1 MRIRTLIC
9 GAAAAALLAGSALA
23 AEFPD
28 TEGHWAGASI
38 DRWSAAGVIDGYADG
53 RFGPDDPITRG
64 QMAAILDRL
73 LGWTE
78 QAENGFQD
86 MTGGEW
92 YAGAVLRANAAGVLS
107 GSAGFA
113 RPEDPITRQEAVV
126 MLERALALE
135 YDGEGRTFGDEA
147 QIGGWAREAVNTL
160 SGLGLVTGADNG
172 NFEPLRSITRAETM
186 AVLDRAVGGYYDQAG
201 VYTQGSSGVAA
212 LVTAPGVTLQNLT
225 IEGDLLIAPGAE
237 GSETILR
244 DVTVTGTVRVLS
256 GREAQILILG
266 SSTLGALEV
275 AGTDS
280 RLRLERAV
288 DAFFCRMFWGVRPQ
302 YVKEL
307 NVDDV
312 FPVRDCFAVSAEAD
326 LNDVLDT
333 WQEIR
338 AAANLSPEIAWY
350 FRELD
355 YHGGAPTFLLDD
367 ASQLERSTGGK
378 SALIRRC
385 QEYGASF
392 MLNLGDGYYQ
402 SLPDGSFY
410 KLAVGE
416 TEPGSADDAATYGK
430 LDWMKIGPL
439 PAAPPMDQGSRGC
452 SI

>member
-1 MRIRTLIC
+1 MKWFWRKGEQKRQAPEKQEKMAEPQHKQETHSRDWQERMALWEQERLKREGWLKEHPAQEAQFSYLRDMLSLDVLSFYNPSNGRYGGMDEDKNKTGGVWMRTPPVYDLEQVTRLYQRLRDVGDDLGPEELRYAPDEVRRTVEKLGRHRRLYLRLC
-9 GAAAAALLAGSALA
+9 SERQLTALGDRKDAFLNQCRKEDIHLFLQRSRNVIQSLTDSMDY
-23 AEFPD
+23 EIHVEK
-28 TEGHWAGASI
+28 TE
-38 DRWSAAGVIDGYADG
+38 R
-53 RFGPDDPITRG
+53 DPLTG
-64 QMAAILDRL
+64 K
-73 LGWTE
+73 E
-78 QAENGFQD
+78 
-86 MTGGEW
+86 TGGEITLCP
-92 YAGAVLRANAAGVLS
+92 AKEPEEVKGARGDSEGREKHIDEEIRQMFRANEERL
-107 GSAGFA
+107 
-113 RPEDPITRQEAVV
+113 RQK
-126 MLERALALE
+126 LFALAQTLE
-135 YDGEGRTFGDEA
+135 
-147 QIGGWAREAVNTL
+147 
-160 SGLGLVTGADNG
+160 
-172 NFEPLRSITRAETM
+172 P
-186 AVLDRAVGGYYDQAG
+186 
-201 VYTQGSSGVAA
+201 
-212 LVTAPGVTLQNLT
+212 
-225 IEGDLLIAPGAE
+225 
-237 GSETILR
+237 
-244 DVTVTGTVRVLS
+244 
-256 GREAQILILG
+256 
-266 SSTLGALEV
+266 
-275 AGTDS
+275 DS

-439 PAAPPMDQGSRGC
+439 PAAPPIDQGSRGC

>member
-1 MRIRTLIC
+1 MKWFWRKGEQKRQAPEKQEKMAEPQHKQETHSRDWQERMALWEQERLKREGWLKEHPAQEAQFSYLRDMLSLDVLSFYNPCNGRYGVMDEDKNKTGGVWMRTPPVYDLEQVTRLYQRLRDLGDDLGPEELRYAPDEVRRTVEKLGRHRRLYLRLC
-9 GAAAAALLAGSALA
+9 SERQLTALGDRKDAFLNQCRKEDIHLFLQRSRNVIQSLTDSMDY
-23 AEFPD
+23 EIHVEK
-28 TEGHWAGASI
+28 TE
-38 DRWSAAGVIDGYADG
+38 R
-53 RFGPDDPITRG
+53 DPLTG
-64 QMAAILDRL
+64 K
-73 LGWTE
+73 E
-78 QAENGFQD
+78 
-86 MTGGEW
+86 TGGEITLCP
-92 YAGAVLRANAAGVLS
+92 AKEPEEVKGARGDSEGREKHIDEEIRQMFRANEERL
-107 GSAGFA
+107 
-113 RPEDPITRQEAVV
+113 RQK
-126 MLERALALE
+126 LFALAQTLE
-135 YDGEGRTFGDEA
+135 
-147 QIGGWAREAVNTL
+147 
-160 SGLGLVTGADNG
+160 
-172 NFEPLRSITRAETM
+172 P
-186 AVLDRAVGGYYDQAG
+186 
-201 VYTQGSSGVAA
+201 
-212 LVTAPGVTLQNLT
+212 
-225 IEGDLLIAPGAE
+225 
-237 GSETILR
+237 
-244 DVTVTGTVRVLS
+244 
-256 GREAQILILG
+256 
-266 SSTLGALEV
+266 
-275 AGTDS
+275 DS

-355 YHGGAPTFLLDD
+355 YHGGAPAFLLDD

>member
-1 MRIRTLIC
+1 MKWFWRKGEQKRQAPEKQEKMAEPQHKQETHSRDWQERMALWEQERLKREGWLKEHPAQEAQFFYLRDMLSLDVLSFYNPSNGRYGGMDEDKNKTGGVWMRTPPVYDLEQVTRLYQRLRDAGDDLGPEELRYAPDEVRRTVEKLGRHRRLYLRLC
-9 GAAAAALLAGSALA
+9 SERQLTALGDRKDAFLNQCRKEDIHLFLQRSRNVIQSLTDSMDY
-23 AEFPD
+23 EIHVEK
-28 TEGHWAGASI
+28 TE
-38 DRWSAAGVIDGYADG
+38 R
-53 RFGPDDPITRG
+53 DPLTG
-64 QMAAILDRL
+64 K
-73 LGWTE
+73 E
-78 QAENGFQD
+78 
-86 MTGGEW
+86 TGGEITLCP
-92 YAGAVLRANAAGVLS
+92 AKEPEEVKGARGDSEGREKHIDEEIRQMFRANEERL
-107 GSAGFA
+107 
-113 RPEDPITRQEAVV
+113 RQK
-126 MLERALALE
+126 LFALAQTLE
-135 YDGEGRTFGDEA
+135 
-147 QIGGWAREAVNTL
+147 
-160 SGLGLVTGADNG
+160 
-172 NFEPLRSITRAETM
+172 P
-186 AVLDRAVGGYYDQAG
+186 
-201 VYTQGSSGVAA
+201 
-212 LVTAPGVTLQNLT
+212 
-225 IEGDLLIAPGAE
+225 
-237 GSETILR
+237 
-244 DVTVTGTVRVLS
+244 
-256 GREAQILILG
+256 
-266 SSTLGALEV
+266 
-275 AGTDS
+275 DS

-355 YHGGAPTFLLDD
+355 YHGGAPAFLLDD

>member
-1 MRIRTLIC
+1 MKWFWRKGEQKRQ
-9 GAAAAALLAGSALA
+9 AP
-23 AEFPD
+23 EKQ
-28 TEGHWAGASI
+28 EK
-38 DRWSAAGVIDGYADG
+38 
-53 RFGPDDPITRG
+53 
-64 QMAAILDRL
+64 MAAPQHKQETHSRDWQERMALWEQERLKREGWLKEHPAQKAQFSYLRDMLSLDVLSFYNPSNGRYGGMDEDKNKTGGVWMRTPPVYDLEQVTRL
-73 LGWTE
+73 YQRLRDAGDDLGPEELRYAPDEVRRTVEKLGRHRRLYLRLCSERQLTALGVRKDAFLNRCRKEDIHLFLQRSRNVIQSLTDSMDYEIHVEKTE
-78 QAENGFQD
+78 RDPLTGKE
-86 MTGGEW
+86 TGGEITLCP
-92 YAGAVLRANAAGVLS
+92 AKEPEEVKGARGDSEGREKHIDEEIRQMFRTNEERLRQKL
-107 GSAGFA
+107 F
-113 RPEDPITRQEAVV
+113 
-126 MLERALALE
+126 ALAQTLE
-135 YDGEGRTFGDEA
+135 
-147 QIGGWAREAVNTL
+147 
-160 SGLGLVTGADNG
+160 
-172 NFEPLRSITRAETM
+172 P
-186 AVLDRAVGGYYDQAG
+186 
-201 VYTQGSSGVAA
+201 
-212 LVTAPGVTLQNLT
+212 
-225 IEGDLLIAPGAE
+225 
-237 GSETILR
+237 
-244 DVTVTGTVRVLS
+244 
-256 GREAQILILG
+256 
-266 SSTLGALEV
+266 
-275 AGTDS
+275 DS

-355 YHGGAPTFLLDD
+355 YHGGAPAFLLDD

>member
-1 MRIRTLIC
+1 MKWFWRKGEQKRQAPEKQEKMAEPQHKQETHSRDWQERMALWEQERLKREGWLKEHPAQEAQFSYLRDMLSLDVLSFYNPSNGRYGGMDEDKNKTGGVWMRTPPVYDLEQVTRLYQRLRDVGDDLGPEELRYAPDEVRRTVEKLGRHRRLYLRLC
-9 GAAAAALLAGSALA
+9 SERQLTALGDRKDAFLNQCRKEDIHLFLQRSRNVIQSLTDSMDY
-23 AEFPD
+23 EIHVEK
-28 TEGHWAGASI
+28 TE
-38 DRWSAAGVIDGYADG
+38 R
-53 RFGPDDPITRG
+53 DPLTG
-64 QMAAILDRL
+64 K
-73 LGWTE
+73 E
-78 QAENGFQD
+78 
-86 MTGGEW
+86 TGGEITLCP
-92 YAGAVLRANAAGVLS
+92 AKEPEEVKGARGDSEGREKHIDEEIRQMFRANEERL
-107 GSAGFA
+107 
-113 RPEDPITRQEAVV
+113 RQK
-126 MLERALALE
+126 LFALAQTLE
-135 YDGEGRTFGDEA
+135 
-147 QIGGWAREAVNTL
+147 
-160 SGLGLVTGADNG
+160 
-172 NFEPLRSITRAETM
+172 P
-186 AVLDRAVGGYYDQAG
+186 
-201 VYTQGSSGVAA
+201 
-212 LVTAPGVTLQNLT
+212 
-225 IEGDLLIAPGAE
+225 
-237 GSETILR
+237 
-244 DVTVTGTVRVLS
+244 
-256 GREAQILILG
+256 
-266 SSTLGALEV
+266 
-275 AGTDS
+275 DS

-355 YHGGAPTFLLDD
+355 YHGGAPAFLLDD

>member
-1 MRIRTLIC
+1 MKWFWRKGEQKRQAPEKQEKMAEPQHKQETHSRDWQERMALWEQERLKREGWLKEHPAQEAQFFYLRDMLSLDVLSFYNPSNGRYGGMDEDKNKTGGVWMRTPPVYDLEQVTRLYQRLRDAGDDLGPEELRYAPDEVRRTVEKLGRHRRLYLRLC
-9 GAAAAALLAGSALA
+9 SERQLTALGVRKDAFLNRCRKEDIHLFLQRSRNVIQSLTDSMDY
-23 AEFPD
+23 EIHVEK
-28 TEGHWAGASI
+28 TE
-38 DRWSAAGVIDGYADG
+38 R
-53 RFGPDDPITRG
+53 DPLTG
-64 QMAAILDRL
+64 K
-73 LGWTE
+73 E
-78 QAENGFQD
+78 
-86 MTGGEW
+86 TGGEITLCP
-92 YAGAVLRANAAGVLS
+92 AKEPEEVKGARGDSEGREKHIDEEIRQMFRANEERL
-107 GSAGFA
+107 
-113 RPEDPITRQEAVV
+113 RQK
-126 MLERALALE
+126 LLALAQTLE
-135 YDGEGRTFGDEA
+135 
-147 QIGGWAREAVNTL
+147 
-160 SGLGLVTGADNG
+160 
-172 NFEPLRSITRAETM
+172 P
-186 AVLDRAVGGYYDQAG
+186 
-201 VYTQGSSGVAA
+201 
-212 LVTAPGVTLQNLT
+212 
-225 IEGDLLIAPGAE
+225 
-237 GSETILR
+237 
-244 DVTVTGTVRVLS
+244 
-256 GREAQILILG
+256 
-266 SSTLGALEV
+266 
-275 AGTDS
+275 DS

>member
-1 MRIRTLIC
+1 MKWFWRKGEQKRQ
-9 GAAAAALLAGSALA
+9 AP
-23 AEFPD
+23 EKQ
-28 TEGHWAGASI
+28 EK
-38 DRWSAAGVIDGYADG
+38 
-53 RFGPDDPITRG
+53 
-64 QMAAILDRL
+64 MAAPQHKQETHSRDWQERMALWEQERLKREGWLKEHPAQEAQFFYLRDMLSLDVLSFYNPSNGRYGGMDEDKNKTGGVWMRTPPVYDLEQVTRL
-73 LGWTE
+73 YQRLRDAGDDLGPEELRYAPDEVRRTVEKLGRHRRLYLRLCSERQLTALGVRKDAFLNQCRKEDIHLFLQRSRNVIQSLTDSMDYEIHVEKTE
-78 QAENGFQD
+78 RDPLTGKE
-86 MTGGEW
+86 TGGEITLCP
-92 YAGAVLRANAAGVLS
+92 AKEPEEVKGARGDSEGREKHIDEEIRQMFRANEERL
-107 GSAGFA
+107 
-113 RPEDPITRQEAVV
+113 RQK
-126 MLERALALE
+126 LLALAQTLE
-135 YDGEGRTFGDEA
+135 
-147 QIGGWAREAVNTL
+147 
-160 SGLGLVTGADNG
+160 
-172 NFEPLRSITRAETM
+172 P
-186 AVLDRAVGGYYDQAG
+186 
-201 VYTQGSSGVAA
+201 
-212 LVTAPGVTLQNLT
+212 
-225 IEGDLLIAPGAE
+225 
-237 GSETILR
+237 
-244 DVTVTGTVRVLS
+244 
-256 GREAQILILG
+256 
-266 SSTLGALEV
+266 
-275 AGTDS
+275 DS

>member
-1 MRIRTLIC
+1 MKWFWRKGEQKRQAPEKQEKMAEPQHKQETHSRDWQERMALWEQERLKREGWLKEHPAQEAQFSYLRDMLSLDVLSFYNPSNGRYGGMDEDKNKTGGVWMRTPPVYDLEQVTRLYQRLRDAGDDLGPEELRYAPDEVRRTVEKLGRHRRLYLRLC
-9 GAAAAALLAGSALA
+9 SERQLTALGVRKDAFLNQCRKEDIHLFLQRSRNVIQSLTDSMDY
-23 AEFPD
+23 EIHVEK
-28 TEGHWAGASI
+28 TE
-38 DRWSAAGVIDGYADG
+38 R
-53 RFGPDDPITRG
+53 DPLTG
-64 QMAAILDRL
+64 K
-73 LGWTE
+73 E
-78 QAENGFQD
+78 
-86 MTGGEW
+86 TGGEITLCP
-92 YAGAVLRANAAGVLS
+92 AKEPEEVKGARGDSEGREKHIDEEIRQMFRANEERL
-107 GSAGFA
+107 
-113 RPEDPITRQEAVV
+113 RQK
-126 MLERALALE
+126 LFALAQTLE
-135 YDGEGRTFGDEA
+135 
-147 QIGGWAREAVNTL
+147 
-160 SGLGLVTGADNG
+160 
-172 NFEPLRSITRAETM
+172 P
-186 AVLDRAVGGYYDQAG
+186 
-201 VYTQGSSGVAA
+201 
-212 LVTAPGVTLQNLT
+212 
-225 IEGDLLIAPGAE
+225 
-237 GSETILR
+237 
-244 DVTVTGTVRVLS
+244 
-256 GREAQILILG
+256 
-266 SSTLGALEV
+266 
-275 AGTDS
+275 DS

>member
-1 MRIRTLIC
+1 MKWFWRKGEQKRQ
-9 GAAAAALLAGSALA
+9 AP
-23 AEFPD
+23 EKQ
-28 TEGHWAGASI
+28 EK
-38 DRWSAAGVIDGYADG
+38 
-53 RFGPDDPITRG
+53 
-64 QMAAILDRL
+64 MAAPQHKQETHSRDWQERMALWEQERLKREGWLKEHPAQEAQFFYLRDMLSLDVLSFYNPSNGRYGGMDEDKNKTGGVWMRTPPVYDLEQVTRL
-73 LGWTE
+73 YQRLRDVGDDLGPEELRYAPDEVRRTVEKLGRHRRLYLRLCSERQLTALGVRKDAFLNQCRKEDIHLFLQRSRNVIQSLTDSMDYEIHVEKTE
-78 QAENGFQD
+78 RDPLTGKE
-86 MTGGEW
+86 TGGEITLCP
-92 YAGAVLRANAAGVLS
+92 AKEPEEVKGARGDSEGREKHIDEEIRQMFRANEERL
-107 GSAGFA
+107 
-113 RPEDPITRQEAVV
+113 RQK
-126 MLERALALE
+126 LLALAQTLE
-135 YDGEGRTFGDEA
+135 
-147 QIGGWAREAVNTL
+147 
-160 SGLGLVTGADNG
+160 
-172 NFEPLRSITRAETM
+172 P
-186 AVLDRAVGGYYDQAG
+186 
-201 VYTQGSSGVAA
+201 
-212 LVTAPGVTLQNLT
+212 
-225 IEGDLLIAPGAE
+225 
-237 GSETILR
+237 
-244 DVTVTGTVRVLS
+244 
-256 GREAQILILG
+256 
-266 SSTLGALEV
+266 
-275 AGTDS
+275 DS

>member
-1 MRIRTLIC
+1 MRMKWFWRK
-9 GAAAAALLAGSALA
+9 GEQKRQAP
-23 AEFPD
+23 EKQ
-28 TEGHWAGASI
+28 EK
-38 DRWSAAGVIDGYADG
+38 
-53 RFGPDDPITRG
+53 
-64 QMAAILDRL
+64 MAAPQHKQETHSRDWQERMALWEQERLKREGWLKEHPAQEAQFSYLRDMLSLDVLSFYNPCNGRYGVMDEDKNKTGGVWMRTPPVYDLEQVTRL
-73 LGWTE
+73 YQRLRDAGDDLGPEELRYAPDEVRRTVEKLGRHRRLYLRLCSERQLTALGDRKDAFLNQCRKEDIHLFLQRSRNVIQSLTDSMDYEIHVEKTE
-78 QAENGFQD
+78 RDPLTGKE
-86 MTGGEW
+86 TGGEITLCP
-92 YAGAVLRANAAGVLS
+92 AKEPEEVKGARGDSEGREKHIDEEIRQMFRANEERL
-107 GSAGFA
+107 
-113 RPEDPITRQEAVV
+113 RQK
-126 MLERALALE
+126 LFALAQTLE
-135 YDGEGRTFGDEA
+135 
-147 QIGGWAREAVNTL
+147 
-160 SGLGLVTGADNG
+160 
-172 NFEPLRSITRAETM
+172 P
-186 AVLDRAVGGYYDQAG
+186 
-201 VYTQGSSGVAA
+201 
-212 LVTAPGVTLQNLT
+212 
-225 IEGDLLIAPGAE
+225 
-237 GSETILR
+237 
-244 DVTVTGTVRVLS
+244 
-256 GREAQILILG
+256 
-266 SSTLGALEV
+266 
-275 AGTDS
+275 DS

>member
-1 MRIRTLIC
+1 MKWFWRKGEQKRQAPEKQEKMAEPQHKQETHSRDWQERMALWEQERLKREGWLKEHPAQEAQFSYLRDMLSLDVLSFYNPCNGRYDGMDEDKNKTGGVWMRTPPVYDLEQVTRLYQRLRDVGDDLGPEELRYAPDEVRRTVEKLGRHRRLYLRLC
-9 GAAAAALLAGSALA
+9 SERQLTALGDRKDAFLNQCRKEDIHLFLQRSRNVIQSLTDSMDY
-23 AEFPD
+23 EIHVEK
-28 TEGHWAGASI
+28 TE
-38 DRWSAAGVIDGYADG
+38 R
-53 RFGPDDPITRG
+53 DPLTG
-64 QMAAILDRL
+64 K
-73 LGWTE
+73 E
-78 QAENGFQD
+78 
-86 MTGGEW
+86 TGGEITLCP
-92 YAGAVLRANAAGVLS
+92 AKEPEEVKGARGDSEGREKHIDEEIRQMFRANEERL
-107 GSAGFA
+107 
-113 RPEDPITRQEAVV
+113 RQK
-126 MLERALALE
+126 LFALAQTLE
-135 YDGEGRTFGDEA
+135 
-147 QIGGWAREAVNTL
+147 
-160 SGLGLVTGADNG
+160 
-172 NFEPLRSITRAETM
+172 P
-186 AVLDRAVGGYYDQAG
+186 
-201 VYTQGSSGVAA
+201 
-212 LVTAPGVTLQNLT
+212 
-225 IEGDLLIAPGAE
+225 
-237 GSETILR
+237 
-244 DVTVTGTVRVLS
+244 
-256 GREAQILILG
+256 
-266 SSTLGALEV
+266 
-275 AGTDS
+275 DS

-439 PAAPPMDQGSRGC
+439 PAAPPMDLGSCGG

>member
-1 MRIRTLIC
+1 MKWFWRKGEQKRQAPEKQEKMAEPQHKQETHSRDWQERMALWEQERLKREGWLKEHPAQEAQFSYLRDMLSLDVLSFYNPSNGRYGGMDEDKNKTGGVWMRTPPVYDLEQVTRLYQRLRDAGDDLGPEELRYAPDEVRRTVEKLGRHRRLYLRLC
-9 GAAAAALLAGSALA
+9 SERQLTALGDRKDAFLNQCRKEDIHLFLQRSRNVIQSLTDSMDY
-23 AEFPD
+23 EIHVEK
-28 TEGHWAGASI
+28 TE
-38 DRWSAAGVIDGYADG
+38 R
-53 RFGPDDPITRG
+53 DPLTG
-64 QMAAILDRL
+64 K
-73 LGWTE
+73 E
-78 QAENGFQD
+78 
-86 MTGGEW
+86 TGGEITLCP
-92 YAGAVLRANAAGVLS
+92 AKEPEEVKGARGDSEGREKHIDEEIRQMFRANEERL
-107 GSAGFA
+107 
-113 RPEDPITRQEAVV
+113 RQK
-126 MLERALALE
+126 LFALAQTLE
-135 YDGEGRTFGDEA
+135 
-147 QIGGWAREAVNTL
+147 
-160 SGLGLVTGADNG
+160 
-172 NFEPLRSITRAETM
+172 P
-186 AVLDRAVGGYYDQAG
+186 
-201 VYTQGSSGVAA
+201 
-212 LVTAPGVTLQNLT
+212 
-225 IEGDLLIAPGAE
+225 
-237 GSETILR
+237 
-244 DVTVTGTVRVLS
+244 
-256 GREAQILILG
+256 
-266 SSTLGALEV
+266 
-275 AGTDS
+275 DS

-355 YHGGAPTFLLDD
+355 YHGGAPAFLLDD

>member
-1 MRIRTLIC
+1 MKWFWRKGEQKRQ
-9 GAAAAALLAGSALA
+9 AP
-23 AEFPD
+23 EKQ
-28 TEGHWAGASI
+28 EK
-38 DRWSAAGVIDGYADG
+38 
-53 RFGPDDPITRG
+53 
-64 QMAAILDRL
+64 MAAPQHKQETHSRDWQERMALWEQERLKREGWLKEHPAQEAQFSYLRDMLSLDVLSFYNPSNGRYGGMDEDKNKTGGVWMRTPPVYDLEQVTRL
-73 LGWTE
+73 YQRLRDAGDDLGPEELRYAPDEVRRTVEKLGRHRRLYLRLCSERQLTALGVRKDAFLNQCRKEDIHLFLQRSRNVIQSLTDSMDYEIHVEKTE
-78 QAENGFQD
+78 RDPLTGKE
-86 MTGGEW
+86 TGGEITLCP
-92 YAGAVLRANAAGVLS
+92 AKEPEEVKGARGDSEGREKHIDEEIRQMFRANEERL
-107 GSAGFA
+107 
-113 RPEDPITRQEAVV
+113 RQK
-126 MLERALALE
+126 LFALAQTLE
-135 YDGEGRTFGDEA
+135 
-147 QIGGWAREAVNTL
+147 
-160 SGLGLVTGADNG
+160 
-172 NFEPLRSITRAETM
+172 P
-186 AVLDRAVGGYYDQAG
+186 
-201 VYTQGSSGVAA
+201 
-212 LVTAPGVTLQNLT
+212 
-225 IEGDLLIAPGAE
+225 
-237 GSETILR
+237 
-244 DVTVTGTVRVLS
+244 
-256 GREAQILILG
+256 
-266 SSTLGALEV
+266 
-275 AGTDS
+275 DS

-355 YHGGAPTFLLDD
+355 YHGGAPAFLLDD

>member
-1 MRIRTLIC
+1 MALWEQERLKREGWLKEHPAQKAQFSYLRDMLSLDVLSFYNPSNGRYGGMDEDKNKTGGVWMRTPPVYDLEQVIRLYQRLRDA
-9 GAAAAALLAGSALA
+9 GDALGPEELHYAPDEVRRTVEKLGRHRRLYLRLCSERQLTALGDRKDA
-23 AEFPD
+23 FLNRCRKEDIHLFLQRSRNVIRSLTD
-28 TEGHWAGASI
+28 SMDYEIHVEKTE
-38 DRWSAAGVIDGYADG
+38 R
-53 RFGPDDPITRG
+53 DPLTG
-64 QMAAILDRL
+64 K
-73 LGWTE
+73 E
-78 QAENGFQD
+78 
-86 MTGGEW
+86 TGGEITLCP
-92 YAGAVLRANAAGVLS
+92 AKEPEEVKGAQGDSEGREKHIDEEIRQMFRTNEERLRQKL
-107 GSAGFA
+107 F
-113 RPEDPITRQEAVV
+113 
-126 MLERALALE
+126 ALAQTLE
-135 YDGEGRTFGDEA
+135 
-147 QIGGWAREAVNTL
+147 
-160 SGLGLVTGADNG
+160 
-172 NFEPLRSITRAETM
+172 P
-186 AVLDRAVGGYYDQAG
+186 
-201 VYTQGSSGVAA
+201 
-212 LVTAPGVTLQNLT
+212 
-225 IEGDLLIAPGAE
+225 
-237 GSETILR
+237 
-244 DVTVTGTVRVLS
+244 
-256 GREAQILILG
+256 
-266 SSTLGALEV
+266 
-275 AGTDS
+275 DS

-288 DAFFCRMFWGVRPQ
+288 DALFCRMFWGVRPQ

-355 YHGGAPTFLLDD
+355 YHGGDPTFLLDD

-410 KLAVGE
+410 KLAVGA
-416 TEPGSADDAATYGK
+416 TEAGSADDAATYGK

-439 PAAPPMDQGSRGC
+439 PAAPLIDQGSRGC

>member
-1 MRIRTLIC
+1 MKWFWRKGEQKRQAPEKQEKMAEPQHKQETHSRDWQERMALWEQERLKREGWLKEHPAQEAQFSYLRDMLSLDVLSFYNPSNGRYGGMDEDKNKTGGVWMRTPPVYDLEQVTRLYQRLRDAGDDLGPEELRYAPDEVRRTVEKLGRHRRLYLRLC
-9 GAAAAALLAGSALA
+9 SERQLTALGDRKDAFLNRCRKEDIHLFLQRSRNVIQSLTDSMDY
-23 AEFPD
+23 EIHVEK
-28 TEGHWAGASI
+28 TE
-38 DRWSAAGVIDGYADG
+38 R
-53 RFGPDDPITRG
+53 DPLTG
-64 QMAAILDRL
+64 K
-73 LGWTE
+73 E
-78 QAENGFQD
+78 
-86 MTGGEW
+86 TGGEITLCP
-92 YAGAVLRANAAGVLS
+92 AKEPEEVKGARGDSEGREKHIDEEIRQMFRANEERL
-107 GSAGFA
+107 
-113 RPEDPITRQEAVV
+113 RQK
-126 MLERALALE
+126 LFALAQTLE
-135 YDGEGRTFGDEA
+135 
-147 QIGGWAREAVNTL
+147 
-160 SGLGLVTGADNG
+160 
-172 NFEPLRSITRAETM
+172 P
-186 AVLDRAVGGYYDQAG
+186 
-201 VYTQGSSGVAA
+201 
-212 LVTAPGVTLQNLT
+212 
-225 IEGDLLIAPGAE
+225 
-237 GSETILR
+237 
-244 DVTVTGTVRVLS
+244 
-256 GREAQILILG
+256 
-266 SSTLGALEV
+266 
-275 AGTDS
+275 DS

>member
-1 MRIRTLIC
+1 MKWFWRKGEQKRQ
-9 GAAAAALLAGSALA
+9 AP
-23 AEFPD
+23 EKR
-28 TEGHWAGASI
+28 EK
-38 DRWSAAGVIDGYADG
+38 
-53 RFGPDDPITRG
+53 
-64 QMAAILDRL
+64 MAAPQHKQETHSRDWQERMALWEQERLKREGWLKEHPAQEAQFFYLRDMLSLDVLSFYNPSNGRYGGMDEDKNKTGGVWMRTPPVYDLEQVTRL
-73 LGWTE
+73 YQRLRDAGDDLGPEELRYAPDEVRRTVEKLGRHRRLYLRLCSERQLTALGVRKDAFLNQCRKEDIHLFLQRSRNVIQSLTDSMDYEIHVEKTE
-78 QAENGFQD
+78 RDPLTGKE
-86 MTGGEW
+86 TGGEITLCP
-92 YAGAVLRANAAGVLS
+92 AKEPEEVKGARGDSEGREKHIDEEIRQMFRANEERL
-107 GSAGFA
+107 
-113 RPEDPITRQEAVV
+113 RQK
-126 MLERALALE
+126 LLALAQTLE
-135 YDGEGRTFGDEA
+135 
-147 QIGGWAREAVNTL
+147 
-160 SGLGLVTGADNG
+160 
-172 NFEPLRSITRAETM
+172 P
-186 AVLDRAVGGYYDQAG
+186 
-201 VYTQGSSGVAA
+201 
-212 LVTAPGVTLQNLT
+212 
-225 IEGDLLIAPGAE
+225 
-237 GSETILR
+237 
-244 DVTVTGTVRVLS
+244 
-256 GREAQILILG
+256 
-266 SSTLGALEV
+266 
-275 AGTDS
+275 DS

>member
-1 MRIRTLIC
+1 MKWFWRKGEQKRQ
-9 GAAAAALLAGSALA
+9 AP
-23 AEFPD
+23 EKQ
-28 TEGHWAGASI
+28 EK
-38 DRWSAAGVIDGYADG
+38 
-53 RFGPDDPITRG
+53 
-64 QMAAILDRL
+64 MAAPQHKQETHSRDWQERMALWEQERLKREGWLKEHPAQEAQFSYLRDMLSLDVLSFYNPSNGRYGGMDEDKNKTGGVWMRTPPVYDLEQVTRL
-73 LGWTE
+73 YQRLRDVGDDLGPEELRYAPDEVRRTVEKLGRHRRLYLRLCSERQLTALGDRKDAFLNQCRKEDIHLFLQRSRNVIQSLTDSMDYEIHVEKTE
-78 QAENGFQD
+78 RDPLTGKE
-86 MTGGEW
+86 TGGEITLCP
-92 YAGAVLRANAAGVLS
+92 AKEPEEVKGARGDSEGREKHIDEEIRQMFRANEERL
-107 GSAGFA
+107 
-113 RPEDPITRQEAVV
+113 RQK
-126 MLERALALE
+126 LFALAQTLE
-135 YDGEGRTFGDEA
+135 
-147 QIGGWAREAVNTL
+147 
-160 SGLGLVTGADNG
+160 
-172 NFEPLRSITRAETM
+172 P
-186 AVLDRAVGGYYDQAG
+186 
-201 VYTQGSSGVAA
+201 
-212 LVTAPGVTLQNLT
+212 
-225 IEGDLLIAPGAE
+225 
-237 GSETILR
+237 
-244 DVTVTGTVRVLS
+244 
-256 GREAQILILG
+256 
-266 SSTLGALEV
+266 
-275 AGTDS
+275 DS

>member
-1 MRIRTLIC
+1 MKWFWRKGEQKRQ
-9 GAAAAALLAGSALA
+9 AP
-23 AEFPD
+23 EKQ
-28 TEGHWAGASI
+28 EK
-38 DRWSAAGVIDGYADG
+38 
-53 RFGPDDPITRG
+53 
-64 QMAAILDRL
+64 MAAPQHKQETHSRDWQERMALWEQERLKREGWLKEHPAQEAQFFYLRDMLSLDVLSFYNPSNGRYGGMDEDKNKTGGVWMRTPPVYDLEQMTRL
-73 LGWTE
+73 YQRLRDVGDALGPEELRYAPDEVRRTVEKLGRHRRLYLRLCSERQLTALGDRKDAFLNQCRKEDIHLFLQRSRNVIQSLTDSMDYEIHVEKTE
-78 QAENGFQD
+78 RDPLTGKE
-86 MTGGEW
+86 TGGEITLCP
-92 YAGAVLRANAAGVLS
+92 AKEPEEVKGARGDSEGREKHIDEEIRQMFRANEERL
-107 GSAGFA
+107 
-113 RPEDPITRQEAVV
+113 RQK
-126 MLERALALE
+126 LFALAQTLE
-135 YDGEGRTFGDEA
+135 
-147 QIGGWAREAVNTL
+147 
-160 SGLGLVTGADNG
+160 
-172 NFEPLRSITRAETM
+172 P
-186 AVLDRAVGGYYDQAG
+186 
-201 VYTQGSSGVAA
+201 
-212 LVTAPGVTLQNLT
+212 
-225 IEGDLLIAPGAE
+225 
-237 GSETILR
+237 
-244 DVTVTGTVRVLS
+244 
-256 GREAQILILG
+256 
-266 SSTLGALEV
+266 
-275 AGTDS
+275 DS

-439 PAAPPMDQGSRGC
+439 PAAPPMDLGSCGG

>member
-1 MRIRTLIC
+1 MRMKWFWRK
-9 GAAAAALLAGSALA
+9 GEQKRQAP
-23 AEFPD
+23 EKQ
-28 TEGHWAGASI
+28 EK
-38 DRWSAAGVIDGYADG
+38 
-53 RFGPDDPITRG
+53 
-64 QMAAILDRL
+64 MAAPQHKQETHSRDWQERMALWEQERLKREGWLKEHPAQEAQFFYLRDMLSLDVLSFYNPSNGRYGGMDEDKNKTGGVWMRTPPVYDLEQVTRL
-73 LGWTE
+73 YQRLRDAGDDLGPEELRYAPDEVRRTVEKLGRHRRLYLRLCSERQLTALGVRKDAFLNQCRKEDIHLFLQRSRNVIQSLTDSMDYEIYVEKTE
-78 QAENGFQD
+78 RDPLTGKE
-86 MTGGEW
+86 TGGEITLCP
-92 YAGAVLRANAAGVLS
+92 AKEPEEVKGARGDSEGREKHIDEEIRQMFRANEERL
-107 GSAGFA
+107 
-113 RPEDPITRQEAVV
+113 RQK
-126 MLERALALE
+126 LFALAQTLE
-135 YDGEGRTFGDEA
+135 
-147 QIGGWAREAVNTL
+147 
-160 SGLGLVTGADNG
+160 
-172 NFEPLRSITRAETM
+172 P
-186 AVLDRAVGGYYDQAG
+186 
-201 VYTQGSSGVAA
+201 
-212 LVTAPGVTLQNLT
+212 
-225 IEGDLLIAPGAE
+225 
-237 GSETILR
+237 
-244 DVTVTGTVRVLS
+244 
-256 GREAQILILG
+256 
-266 SSTLGALEV
+266 
-275 AGTDS
+275 DS

-385 QEYGASF
+385 REYGASF

-439 PAAPPMDQGSRGC
+439 PAAPPIDQGSRGC

>member
-1 MRIRTLIC
+1 MRMKWFWRK
-9 GAAAAALLAGSALA
+9 GEQKRQAP
-23 AEFPD
+23 EKQ
-28 TEGHWAGASI
+28 EK
-38 DRWSAAGVIDGYADG
+38 
-53 RFGPDDPITRG
+53 
-64 QMAAILDRL
+64 MAAPQHKQETHSRDWQERMALWEQERLKREGWLKEHPAQEAQFFYLRDMLSLDVLSFYNPSNGRYGGMDEDKNKTGGVWMRTPPVYDLEQVTRL
-73 LGWTE
+73 YQRLRDAGDDLGPEELRYAPDEVRRTVEKLGRHRRLYLRLCSERQLTALGVRKDAFLNQCRKEDIHLFLQRSRNVIQSLTDSMDYEIHVEKTE
-78 QAENGFQD
+78 RDPLTGKE
-86 MTGGEW
+86 TGGEITLCP
-92 YAGAVLRANAAGVLS
+92 AKEPEEVKGARGDSEGREKHIDEEIRQMFRANEERL
-107 GSAGFA
+107 
-113 RPEDPITRQEAVV
+113 RQK
-126 MLERALALE
+126 LFALAQTLE
-135 YDGEGRTFGDEA
+135 
-147 QIGGWAREAVNTL
+147 
-160 SGLGLVTGADNG
+160 
-172 NFEPLRSITRAETM
+172 P
-186 AVLDRAVGGYYDQAG
+186 
-201 VYTQGSSGVAA
+201 
-212 LVTAPGVTLQNLT
+212 
-225 IEGDLLIAPGAE
+225 
-237 GSETILR
+237 
-244 DVTVTGTVRVLS
+244 
-256 GREAQILILG
+256 
-266 SSTLGALEV
+266 
-275 AGTDS
+275 DS

-439 PAAPPMDQGSRGC
+439 PAAPPIDQGSRGC

>member
-1 MRIRTLIC
+1 MKWFWRKGEQKRQ
-9 GAAAAALLAGSALA
+9 AP
-23 AEFPD
+23 EKQ
-28 TEGHWAGASI
+28 EK
-38 DRWSAAGVIDGYADG
+38 
-53 RFGPDDPITRG
+53 
-64 QMAAILDRL
+64 MAAPQHKQETHSRDWQERMALWEQERLKREGWLKEHPAQEAQFFYLRDMLSLDVLSFYNPSNGRYGGMDEDKNKTGGVWMRTPPVYDLEQVTRL
-73 LGWTE
+73 YQRLRDVGDDLGPEELRYAPDEVRRTVEKLGRHRRLYLRLCSERQLTALGDRKDAFLNQCRKEDIHLFMQRSRNVIQSLTDSMDYEIHVEKTE
-78 QAENGFQD
+78 RDPLTGKE
-86 MTGGEW
+86 TGGEITLCP
-92 YAGAVLRANAAGVLS
+92 AKEPEEVKGARGDSEGREKHIDEEIRQMFCANEERLRQKL
-107 GSAGFA
+107 F
-113 RPEDPITRQEAVV
+113 
-126 MLERALALE
+126 ALAQTLE
-135 YDGEGRTFGDEA
+135 
-147 QIGGWAREAVNTL
+147 
-160 SGLGLVTGADNG
+160 
-172 NFEPLRSITRAETM
+172 P
-186 AVLDRAVGGYYDQAG
+186 
-201 VYTQGSSGVAA
+201 
-212 LVTAPGVTLQNLT
+212 
-225 IEGDLLIAPGAE
+225 
-237 GSETILR
+237 
-244 DVTVTGTVRVLS
+244 
-256 GREAQILILG
+256 
-266 SSTLGALEV
+266 
-275 AGTDS
+275 DS

-355 YHGGAPTFLLDD
+355 YHGGAPAFLLDD

>member
-1 MRIRTLIC
+1 MRMKWFWRKGEQKRQAPEKQEKMAEPQHKQETHSRDWQERMALWEQERLKREGWLKEHPAQEAQFSYLRDMLSLDVLSFYNPSNGRYGGMDEDKNKTGGVWMRTPPVYDLEQVTRLYQRLRDAGDDLGPEELRYAPDEVRRTVEKLGRHRRLYLRLC
-9 GAAAAALLAGSALA
+9 SERQLTALGDRKDAFLNQCRKEDIHLFLQRSRNVIQSLTDSMDY
-23 AEFPD
+23 EIHVEK
-28 TEGHWAGASI
+28 TE
-38 DRWSAAGVIDGYADG
+38 R
-53 RFGPDDPITRG
+53 DPLTG
-64 QMAAILDRL
+64 K
-73 LGWTE
+73 E
-78 QAENGFQD
+78 
-86 MTGGEW
+86 TGGEITLCP
-92 YAGAVLRANAAGVLS
+92 AKEPEEVKGARGDSEGREKHIDEEIRQMFRANEERL
-107 GSAGFA
+107 
-113 RPEDPITRQEAVV
+113 RQK
-126 MLERALALE
+126 LFALAQTLE
-135 YDGEGRTFGDEA
+135 
-147 QIGGWAREAVNTL
+147 
-160 SGLGLVTGADNG
+160 
-172 NFEPLRSITRAETM
+172 P
-186 AVLDRAVGGYYDQAG
+186 
-201 VYTQGSSGVAA
+201 
-212 LVTAPGVTLQNLT
+212 
-225 IEGDLLIAPGAE
+225 
-237 GSETILR
+237 
-244 DVTVTGTVRVLS
+244 
-256 GREAQILILG
+256 
-266 SSTLGALEV
+266 
-275 AGTDS
+275 DS

>member
-1 MRIRTLIC
+1 MKWFWRKGEQKRQ
-9 GAAAAALLAGSALA
+9 AP
-23 AEFPD
+23 EKQ
-28 TEGHWAGASI
+28 EK
-38 DRWSAAGVIDGYADG
+38 
-53 RFGPDDPITRG
+53 
-64 QMAAILDRL
+64 MAAPQHKQETHSRDWQERMALWEQERLKREGWLKEHPAQEAQFSYLRDMLSLDVLSFYNPCNGRYGVMDEDKNKTGGVWMRTPPVYDLEQVTRL
-73 LGWTE
+73 YQRLRDAGDDLGPEELRYAPDEVRRTVEKLGRHRRLYLRLCSERQLTALGDRKDAFLNQCRKEDIHLFLQRSRNVIQSLTDSMDYEIHVEKTE
-78 QAENGFQD
+78 RDPLTGKE
-86 MTGGEW
+86 TGGEITLCP
-92 YAGAVLRANAAGVLS
+92 AKEPEEVKGARGDSEGREKHIDEEIRQMFRANEERL
-107 GSAGFA
+107 
-113 RPEDPITRQEAVV
+113 RQK
-126 MLERALALE
+126 LFALAQTLE
-135 YDGEGRTFGDEA
+135 
-147 QIGGWAREAVNTL
+147 
-160 SGLGLVTGADNG
+160 
-172 NFEPLRSITRAETM
+172 P
-186 AVLDRAVGGYYDQAG
+186 
-201 VYTQGSSGVAA
+201 
-212 LVTAPGVTLQNLT
+212 
-225 IEGDLLIAPGAE
+225 
-237 GSETILR
+237 
-244 DVTVTGTVRVLS
+244 
-256 GREAQILILG
+256 
-266 SSTLGALEV
+266 
-275 AGTDS
+275 DS

-385 QEYGASF
+385 REYGASF

-439 PAAPPMDQGSRGC
+439 PAAPPIDQGSRGC

>member
-1 MRIRTLIC
+1 MKWFWRKGEQKRQ
-9 GAAAAALLAGSALA
+9 AP
-23 AEFPD
+23 EKQ
-28 TEGHWAGASI
+28 EK
-38 DRWSAAGVIDGYADG
+38 
-53 RFGPDDPITRG
+53 
-64 QMAAILDRL
+64 MAAPQHKQETHSRDWQERMALWEQERLKRESWLKEHPAQKAQFSYLRDMLSLDVLSFYNPSNGRYGGMDEDKNKTGGVWMRTPPVYDLEQMTRL
-73 LGWTE
+73 YQRLRDVGDALGPEELRYAPDEVRRTVEKLGRHRRLYLRLCSERQLTALGDRKDAFLNRCRKEDIHLFLQRSRNVIRSLTDSMDYEIHVEKTE
-78 QAENGFQD
+78 RDPLTGKE
-86 MTGGEW
+86 TGGEITLCP
-92 YAGAVLRANAAGVLS
+92 AKEPEEVKGARGDSEGREKHIDEEIRQMFRTNEERLRQKL
-107 GSAGFA
+107 F
-113 RPEDPITRQEAVV
+113 
-126 MLERALALE
+126 ALAQTLE
-135 YDGEGRTFGDEA
+135 
-147 QIGGWAREAVNTL
+147 
-160 SGLGLVTGADNG
+160 
-172 NFEPLRSITRAETM
+172 P
-186 AVLDRAVGGYYDQAG
+186 
-201 VYTQGSSGVAA
+201 
-212 LVTAPGVTLQNLT
+212 
-225 IEGDLLIAPGAE
+225 
-237 GSETILR
+237 
-244 DVTVTGTVRVLS
+244 
-256 GREAQILILG
+256 
-266 SSTLGALEV
+266 
-275 AGTDS
+275 DS

-326 LNDVLDT
+326 INDVLDT

-378 SALIRRC
+378 SALIWRC

>member
-1 MRIRTLIC
+1 MKWFWRKGEQKRQAPEKQEKMAEPQHKQETHSRDWQERMALWEQERLKREGWLKEHPAQEAQFFYLRDMLSLDVLSFYNPSNGRYGGMDEDKNKTGGVWMRTPPVYDLEQVTRLYQRLRDVGDDLGPEELRYAPDEVRRTVEKLGRHRRLYLRLC
-9 GAAAAALLAGSALA
+9 SERQLTALGVRKDAFLNQCRKEDIHLFLQRSRNVIQSLTDSMDY
-23 AEFPD
+23 EIHVEK
-28 TEGHWAGASI
+28 TE
-38 DRWSAAGVIDGYADG
+38 R
-53 RFGPDDPITRG
+53 DPLTG
-64 QMAAILDRL
+64 K
-73 LGWTE
+73 E
-78 QAENGFQD
+78 
-86 MTGGEW
+86 TGGEITLCP
-92 YAGAVLRANAAGVLS
+92 AKEPEEVKGARGDSEGREKHIDEEIRQMFRANEERL
-107 GSAGFA
+107 
-113 RPEDPITRQEAVV
+113 RQK
-126 MLERALALE
+126 LFALAQTLE
-135 YDGEGRTFGDEA
+135 
-147 QIGGWAREAVNTL
+147 
-160 SGLGLVTGADNG
+160 
-172 NFEPLRSITRAETM
+172 P
-186 AVLDRAVGGYYDQAG
+186 
-201 VYTQGSSGVAA
+201 
-212 LVTAPGVTLQNLT
+212 
-225 IEGDLLIAPGAE
+225 
-237 GSETILR
+237 
-244 DVTVTGTVRVLS
+244 
-256 GREAQILILG
+256 
-266 SSTLGALEV
+266 
-275 AGTDS
+275 DS

-355 YHGGAPTFLLDD
+355 YHGGAPAFLLDD

-439 PAAPPMDQGSRGC
+439 PAAPPMDLGSCGG

>member
-1 MRIRTLIC
+1 MKCFWRKGEQERLKREEWLKEHP
-9 GAAAAALLAGSALA
+9 AQKAQFAYLRDMLS
-23 AEFPD
+23 
-28 TEGHWAGASI
+28 
-38 DRWSAAGVIDGYADG
+38 
-53 RFGPDDPITRG
+53 
-64 QMAAILDRL
+64 LDVL
-73 LGWTE
+73 SFYNPT
-78 QAENGFQD
+78 NGKYGGMD
-86 MTGGEW
+86 EDKNKTGGAW
-92 YAGAVLRANAAGVLS
+92 MRTPPVY
-107 GSAGFA
+107 
-113 RPEDPITRQEAVV
+113 D
-126 MLERALALE
+126 LE
-135 YDGEGRTFGDEA
+135 
-147 QIGGWAREAVNTL
+147 Q
-160 SGLGLVTGADNG
+160 VTG
-172 NFEPLRSITRAETM
+172 LYQR
-186 AVLDRAVGGYYDQAG
+186 
-201 VYTQGSSGVAA
+201 
-212 LVTAPGVTLQNLT
+212 
-225 IEGDLLIAPGAE
+225 
-237 GSETILR
+237 LR
-244 DVTVTGTVRVLS
+244 DVGDDLSPEELGYAPDEVRRTVEKLGRHRRLYLRLCSECQLTALGERKDAFLNRCRKEDIHLFLQRSRNVIQSLTDSMDYEIHVEKTERDLLTGKEDGGEIILCPAKEPEEVKKERGDS
-256 GREAQILILG
+256 EGREKHIDEEIRQMFCANEERVRQKLLALVQ
-266 SSTLGALEV
+266 TLEP
-275 AGTDS
+275 DS

-288 DAFFCRMFWGVRPQ
+288 DDLFCRMFWSVRPQ

-326 LNDVLDT
+326 LNDGLDT

-439 PAAPPMDQGSRGC
+439 PAAPSIDLGSRGC

>member
-1 MRIRTLIC
+1 MKWFWRKGEQKRQAPEKQEKMAEPQHKQKTHSRDWQERMALWEQERLKREGWLKEHPAQEAQFSYLRDMLSLDVLSFYNPCNGRYGVMDEDKNKTGGVWMRTPPVYDLEQVTRLYQRLRDVGDDLGPEELRYAPDEVRRTVEKLGRHRRLYLRLC
-9 GAAAAALLAGSALA
+9 SERQLTALGDRKDAFLNQCRKEDIHLFLQRSRNVIQSLTDSMDY
-23 AEFPD
+23 EIHVEK
-28 TEGHWAGASI
+28 TE
-38 DRWSAAGVIDGYADG
+38 R
-53 RFGPDDPITRG
+53 DPLTG
-64 QMAAILDRL
+64 K
-73 LGWTE
+73 E
-78 QAENGFQD
+78 
-86 MTGGEW
+86 TGGEITLCP
-92 YAGAVLRANAAGVLS
+92 AKEPEEVKGARGDSEGREKHIDEEIRQMFRANEERL
-107 GSAGFA
+107 
-113 RPEDPITRQEAVV
+113 RQK
-126 MLERALALE
+126 LFALAQTLE
-135 YDGEGRTFGDEA
+135 
-147 QIGGWAREAVNTL
+147 
-160 SGLGLVTGADNG
+160 
-172 NFEPLRSITRAETM
+172 P
-186 AVLDRAVGGYYDQAG
+186 
-201 VYTQGSSGVAA
+201 
-212 LVTAPGVTLQNLT
+212 
-225 IEGDLLIAPGAE
+225 
-237 GSETILR
+237 
-244 DVTVTGTVRVLS
+244 
-256 GREAQILILG
+256 
-266 SSTLGALEV
+266 
-275 AGTDS
+275 DS

-355 YHGGAPTFLLDD
+355 YHGGAPAFLLDD

>member
-1 MRIRTLIC
+1 MKWFWRKGEQKRQAPEKQEKMAEPQHKQETYGRAWQERMALWEQERLKREEWLKEHPAQKVQFAYLRDMLSLDVLSFYNPTNGKYGGMDEDKNKTGGVWMRTPPVYDLEQVTGLYQRLRDV
-9 GAAAAALLAGSALA
+9 GDDLGPEEL
-23 AEFPD
+23 
-28 TEGHWAGASI
+28 
-38 DRWSAAGVIDGYADG
+38 GYAPDEVRRTVEKLG
-53 RFGPDDPITRG
+53 RHRRLYLRLCSERQLTALGDRKDAFLNRCRKEDIHLFLRRSRNVIQSLTDSMDYEIHVEKTERDPLTG
-64 QMAAILDRL
+64 K
-73 LGWTE
+73 E
-78 QAENGFQD
+78 
-86 MTGGEW
+86 TGGEITLCP
-92 YAGAVLRANAAGVLS
+92 AKEPEEVKGARGDSEGREKHIDEEIRQMFRANEERL
-107 GSAGFA
+107 
-113 RPEDPITRQEAVV
+113 RQK
-126 MLERALALE
+126 LFALAQTLE
-135 YDGEGRTFGDEA
+135 
-147 QIGGWAREAVNTL
+147 
-160 SGLGLVTGADNG
+160 
-172 NFEPLRSITRAETM
+172 P
-186 AVLDRAVGGYYDQAG
+186 
-201 VYTQGSSGVAA
+201 
-212 LVTAPGVTLQNLT
+212 
-225 IEGDLLIAPGAE
+225 
-237 GSETILR
+237 
-244 DVTVTGTVRVLS
+244 
-256 GREAQILILG
+256 
-266 SSTLGALEV
+266 
-275 AGTDS
+275 DS

-439 PAAPPMDQGSRGC
+439 PAAPPMDLGSCGG

>member
-1 MRIRTLIC
+1 MKWFWRKGEQKRQ
-9 GAAAAALLAGSALA
+9 AP
-23 AEFPD
+23 EKQ
-28 TEGHWAGASI
+28 EK
-38 DRWSAAGVIDGYADG
+38 
-53 RFGPDDPITRG
+53 
-64 QMAAILDRL
+64 MAAPQHKQETHSRDWQERMALWEQERLKREGWLKEHPAQEAQFSYLRDMLSLDVLSFYNPSNGRYGGMDEDKNKTGGVWMRTPPVYDLEQVTRL
-73 LGWTE
+73 YQRLRDAGDDLGPEELRYAPDEVRRTVEKLGRHRRLYLRLCSERQLTALGVRKDAFLNQCRKEDIHLFLQRSRNVIQSLTDSMDYEIHVEKTE
-78 QAENGFQD
+78 RDPLTGKE
-86 MTGGEW
+86 TGGEITLCP
-92 YAGAVLRANAAGVLS
+92 AKEPEEVKGARGDSEGREKHIDEEIRQMFRANEERL
-107 GSAGFA
+107 
-113 RPEDPITRQEAVV
+113 RQK
-126 MLERALALE
+126 LFALAQTLE
-135 YDGEGRTFGDEA
+135 
-147 QIGGWAREAVNTL
+147 
-160 SGLGLVTGADNG
+160 
-172 NFEPLRSITRAETM
+172 P
-186 AVLDRAVGGYYDQAG
+186 
-201 VYTQGSSGVAA
+201 
-212 LVTAPGVTLQNLT
+212 
-225 IEGDLLIAPGAE
+225 
-237 GSETILR
+237 
-244 DVTVTGTVRVLS
+244 
-256 GREAQILILG
+256 
-266 SSTLGALEV
+266 
-275 AGTDS
+275 DS

>member
-1 MRIRTLIC
+1 MKWFWRKGEQKRQ
-9 GAAAAALLAGSALA
+9 AP
-23 AEFPD
+23 EKQ
-28 TEGHWAGASI
+28 EK
-38 DRWSAAGVIDGYADG
+38 
-53 RFGPDDPITRG
+53 
-64 QMAAILDRL
+64 MAAPQHKQETHSRDWQERMALWEQERLKRESWLKEHPAQKAQFSYLRDMLSLDVLSFYNPSNGRYGGMDEDKNKTGGVWMRTPPVYDLEQVTRL
-73 LGWTE
+73 YQRLRDAGDDLGPEELRYAPDEVRRTVEKLGRHRRLYLRLCSERQLTALGVRKDAFLNQCRKEDIHLFLQRSRNVIQSLTDSMDYEIHVEKTE
-78 QAENGFQD
+78 RDPLTGKE
-86 MTGGEW
+86 TGGEITLCP
-92 YAGAVLRANAAGVLS
+92 AKEPEEVKGARGDSEGREKHIDEEIRQMFRANEERL
-107 GSAGFA
+107 
-113 RPEDPITRQEAVV
+113 RQK
-126 MLERALALE
+126 LFALAQTLE
-135 YDGEGRTFGDEA
+135 
-147 QIGGWAREAVNTL
+147 
-160 SGLGLVTGADNG
+160 
-172 NFEPLRSITRAETM
+172 P
-186 AVLDRAVGGYYDQAG
+186 
-201 VYTQGSSGVAA
+201 
-212 LVTAPGVTLQNLT
+212 
-225 IEGDLLIAPGAE
+225 
-237 GSETILR
+237 
-244 DVTVTGTVRVLS
+244 
-256 GREAQILILG
+256 
-266 SSTLGALEV
+266 
-275 AGTDS
+275 DS

>member
-1 MRIRTLIC
+1 MDEDKNKTGGVWMRTPPVYDLEQVTRLYQRLRDAGDDLGPEELRYAPDEVRRTVEKLGRHRRLYLRLC
-9 GAAAAALLAGSALA
+9 SERQLTALGVRKDAFLNQCRKEDIHLFLQRSRNVIQSLTDSMDY
-23 AEFPD
+23 EIYVEK
-28 TEGHWAGASI
+28 TE
-38 DRWSAAGVIDGYADG
+38 R
-53 RFGPDDPITRG
+53 DPLTG
-64 QMAAILDRL
+64 K
-73 LGWTE
+73 E
-78 QAENGFQD
+78 
-86 MTGGEW
+86 TGGEITLCP
-92 YAGAVLRANAAGVLS
+92 AKEPKEVKGARGDSEGREKHIDEEIRQMFRANEERL
-107 GSAGFA
+107 
-113 RPEDPITRQEAVV
+113 RQK
-126 MLERALALE
+126 LFALAQTLE
-135 YDGEGRTFGDEA
+135 
-147 QIGGWAREAVNTL
+147 
-160 SGLGLVTGADNG
+160 
-172 NFEPLRSITRAETM
+172 P
-186 AVLDRAVGGYYDQAG
+186 
-201 VYTQGSSGVAA
+201 
-212 LVTAPGVTLQNLT
+212 
-225 IEGDLLIAPGAE
+225 
-237 GSETILR
+237 
-244 DVTVTGTVRVLS
+244 
-256 GREAQILILG
+256 
-266 SSTLGALEV
+266 
-275 AGTDS
+275 DS

-385 QEYGASF
+385 REYGASF

>member
-1 MRIRTLIC
+1 MKWFWRKGEQKRQAPEKQEKMAEPQHKQETHSRDWQERMALWEQERLKREGWLKEHPAQEAQFSYLRDMLSLDVLSFYNPSNGRYGGMDEDKNKTGGVWMRTPPVYDLEQVTRLYQRLRDAGDDLGPEELRYAPDEVRRTVEKLGRHRRLYLRLC
-9 GAAAAALLAGSALA
+9 SERQLTALGDRKDAFLNRCRKEDIHLFLQRSRNVIQSLTDSMDY
-23 AEFPD
+23 EIHVEK
-28 TEGHWAGASI
+28 TE
-38 DRWSAAGVIDGYADG
+38 R
-53 RFGPDDPITRG
+53 DPLTG
-64 QMAAILDRL
+64 K
-73 LGWTE
+73 E
-78 QAENGFQD
+78 
-86 MTGGEW
+86 TGGEITLCP
-92 YAGAVLRANAAGVLS
+92 AKEPEEVKGARGDSEGREKHIDEEIRQMFRANEERL
-107 GSAGFA
+107 
-113 RPEDPITRQEAVV
+113 RQK
-126 MLERALALE
+126 LFALAQTLE
-135 YDGEGRTFGDEA
+135 
-147 QIGGWAREAVNTL
+147 
-160 SGLGLVTGADNG
+160 
-172 NFEPLRSITRAETM
+172 P
-186 AVLDRAVGGYYDQAG
+186 
-201 VYTQGSSGVAA
+201 
-212 LVTAPGVTLQNLT
+212 
-225 IEGDLLIAPGAE
+225 
-237 GSETILR
+237 
-244 DVTVTGTVRVLS
+244 
-256 GREAQILILG
+256 
-266 SSTLGALEV
+266 
-275 AGTDS
+275 DS

-378 SALIRRC
+378 SALIWRC

>member
-1 MRIRTLIC
+1 MRMKWFWRKGEQKRQAPEKQEKMAEPQHKQETHSRDWQERMALWEQERLKREGWLKEHPAQEAQFFYLRDMLSLDVLSFYNPSNGRYGGMDEDKNKTGGVWMRTPPVYDLEQVTRLYQRLRDAGDDLGPEELRYAPDEVRRTVEKLGRHRRLYLRLC
-9 GAAAAALLAGSALA
+9 SERQLTALGVRKDAFLNQCRKEDIHLFLQRSRNVIQSLTDSMDY
-23 AEFPD
+23 EIHVEK
-28 TEGHWAGASI
+28 TE
-38 DRWSAAGVIDGYADG
+38 R
-53 RFGPDDPITRG
+53 DPLTG
-64 QMAAILDRL
+64 K
-73 LGWTE
+73 E
-78 QAENGFQD
+78 
-86 MTGGEW
+86 TGGEITLCP
-92 YAGAVLRANAAGVLS
+92 AKEPEEVKGARGDSEGREKHIDEEIRQMFRANEERL
-107 GSAGFA
+107 
-113 RPEDPITRQEAVV
+113 RQK
-126 MLERALALE
+126 LLALAQTLE
-135 YDGEGRTFGDEA
+135 
-147 QIGGWAREAVNTL
+147 
-160 SGLGLVTGADNG
+160 
-172 NFEPLRSITRAETM
+172 P
-186 AVLDRAVGGYYDQAG
+186 
-201 VYTQGSSGVAA
+201 
-212 LVTAPGVTLQNLT
+212 
-225 IEGDLLIAPGAE
+225 
-237 GSETILR
+237 
-244 DVTVTGTVRVLS
+244 
-256 GREAQILILG
+256 
-266 SSTLGALEV
+266 
-275 AGTDS
+275 DS

>member
-1 MRIRTLIC
+1 MRMKWFWRK
-9 GAAAAALLAGSALA
+9 GEQKRQAP
-23 AEFPD
+23 EKQ
-28 TEGHWAGASI
+28 EK
-38 DRWSAAGVIDGYADG
+38 
-53 RFGPDDPITRG
+53 
-64 QMAAILDRL
+64 MAAPQHKQETHSRDWQERMALWEQERLKREGWLKEHPAQEAQFFYLRDMLSLDVLSFYNPSNGRYGGMDEDKNKTGGVWMRTPPVYDLEQVTRL
-73 LGWTE
+73 YQRLRDAGDDLGPEELRYAPDEVRRTVEKLGRHRRLYLRLCSERQLTALGVRKDAFLNQCRKEDIHLFLQRSRNVIQSLTDSMDYEIHVEKTE
-78 QAENGFQD
+78 RDPLTGKE
-86 MTGGEW
+86 TGGEITLCP
-92 YAGAVLRANAAGVLS
+92 AKEPEEVKGARGDSEGREKHIDEEIRQMFRANEERL
-107 GSAGFA
+107 
-113 RPEDPITRQEAVV
+113 RQK
-126 MLERALALE
+126 LFALAQTLE
-135 YDGEGRTFGDEA
+135 
-147 QIGGWAREAVNTL
+147 
-160 SGLGLVTGADNG
+160 
-172 NFEPLRSITRAETM
+172 P
-186 AVLDRAVGGYYDQAG
+186 
-201 VYTQGSSGVAA
+201 
-212 LVTAPGVTLQNLT
+212 
-225 IEGDLLIAPGAE
+225 
-237 GSETILR
+237 
-244 DVTVTGTVRVLS
+244 
-256 GREAQILILG
+256 
-266 SSTLGALEV
+266 
-275 AGTDS
+275 DS

-385 QEYGASF
+385 REYGASF

-439 PAAPPMDQGSRGC
+439 PAAPPIDQGSRGC

>member
-1 MRIRTLIC
+1 MKWFWRKGEQKRQAPEKQEKMAEPQHKQKTHSRDWQERMALWEQERLKREGWLKEHPAQEAQFSYLRDMLSLDVLSFYNPCNGRYGVMDEDKNKTGGVWMRTPPVYDLEQVTRLYQRLRDAGDDLGPEELRYAPDEVRRTVEKLGRHRRLYLRLC
-9 GAAAAALLAGSALA
+9 SERQLTALGDRKDAFLNRCRKEDIHLFLQRSRNVIQSLTDSMDY
-23 AEFPD
+23 EIHVEK
-28 TEGHWAGASI
+28 TE
-38 DRWSAAGVIDGYADG
+38 R
-53 RFGPDDPITRG
+53 DPLTG
-64 QMAAILDRL
+64 K
-73 LGWTE
+73 E
-78 QAENGFQD
+78 
-86 MTGGEW
+86 TGGEITLCP
-92 YAGAVLRANAAGVLS
+92 AKEPEEVKGARGDSEGREKHIDEEIRQMFRANEERL
-107 GSAGFA
+107 
-113 RPEDPITRQEAVV
+113 RQK
-126 MLERALALE
+126 LFALAQTLE
-135 YDGEGRTFGDEA
+135 
-147 QIGGWAREAVNTL
+147 
-160 SGLGLVTGADNG
+160 
-172 NFEPLRSITRAETM
+172 P
-186 AVLDRAVGGYYDQAG
+186 
-201 VYTQGSSGVAA
+201 
-212 LVTAPGVTLQNLT
+212 
-225 IEGDLLIAPGAE
+225 
-237 GSETILR
+237 
-244 DVTVTGTVRVLS
+244 
-256 GREAQILILG
+256 
-266 SSTLGALEV
+266 
-275 AGTDS
+275 DS

-439 PAAPPMDQGSRGC
+439 PAAPPMDLGSCGG

>member
-1 MRIRTLIC
+1 MRMKWFWRK
-9 GAAAAALLAGSALA
+9 GEQKRQAP
-23 AEFPD
+23 EKQ
-28 TEGHWAGASI
+28 EK
-38 DRWSAAGVIDGYADG
+38 
-53 RFGPDDPITRG
+53 
-64 QMAAILDRL
+64 MAAPQHKQETHSRDWQERMALWEQERLKREGWLKEHPAQEAQFFYLRDMLSLDVLSFYNPSNGRYGGMDEDKNKTGGVWMRTPPVYDLEQVTRL
-73 LGWTE
+73 YQRLRDAGDDLGPEELRYAPDEVRRTVEKLGRHRRLYLRLCSERQLTALGDRKDAFLNRCRKEDIHLFLQRSRNVIQSLTDSMDYEIHVEKTE
-78 QAENGFQD
+78 RDPLTGKE
-86 MTGGEW
+86 TGGEITLCP
-92 YAGAVLRANAAGVLS
+92 AKEPEEVKGARGDSEGREKHIDEEIRQMFRANEERL
-107 GSAGFA
+107 
-113 RPEDPITRQEAVV
+113 RQK
-126 MLERALALE
+126 LLALAQTLE
-135 YDGEGRTFGDEA
+135 
-147 QIGGWAREAVNTL
+147 
-160 SGLGLVTGADNG
+160 
-172 NFEPLRSITRAETM
+172 P
-186 AVLDRAVGGYYDQAG
+186 
-201 VYTQGSSGVAA
+201 
-212 LVTAPGVTLQNLT
+212 
-225 IEGDLLIAPGAE
+225 
-237 GSETILR
+237 
-244 DVTVTGTVRVLS
+244 
-256 GREAQILILG
+256 
-266 SSTLGALEV
+266 
-275 AGTDS
+275 DS

>member
-1 MRIRTLIC
+1 MRMKWFWRK
-9 GAAAAALLAGSALA
+9 GEQKRQAP
-23 AEFPD
+23 EKQ
-28 TEGHWAGASI
+28 EK
-38 DRWSAAGVIDGYADG
+38 
-53 RFGPDDPITRG
+53 
-64 QMAAILDRL
+64 MAAPQHKQETHSRDWQERMALWEQERLKREGWLKEHPAQEAQFFYLRDMLSLDVLSFYNPSNGRYGGMDEDKNKTGGVWMRTPPVYDLEQVTRL
-73 LGWTE
+73 YQRLRDAGDDLGPEELRYAPDEVRRTVEKLGRHRRLYLRLCSERQLTALGVRKDAFLNQCRKEDIHLFLQRSRNVIQSLTDSMDYEIHVEKTE
-78 QAENGFQD
+78 RDPLTGKE
-86 MTGGEW
+86 TGGEITLCP
-92 YAGAVLRANAAGVLS
+92 AKEPEEVKGARGDSEGREKHIDEEIRQMFRANEERL
-107 GSAGFA
+107 
-113 RPEDPITRQEAVV
+113 RQK
-126 MLERALALE
+126 LFALAQTLE
-135 YDGEGRTFGDEA
+135 
-147 QIGGWAREAVNTL
+147 
-160 SGLGLVTGADNG
+160 
-172 NFEPLRSITRAETM
+172 P
-186 AVLDRAVGGYYDQAG
+186 
-201 VYTQGSSGVAA
+201 
-212 LVTAPGVTLQNLT
+212 
-225 IEGDLLIAPGAE
+225 
-237 GSETILR
+237 
-244 DVTVTGTVRVLS
+244 
-256 GREAQILILG
+256 
-266 SSTLGALEV
+266 
-275 AGTDS
+275 DS

-355 YHGGAPTFLLDD
+355 YHGGAPAFLLDD

-439 PAAPPMDQGSRGC
+439 PAAPPIDQGSRGC

>member
-1 MRIRTLIC
+1 MKWFWRKGEQKRQAPEKQEKMAEPQHKQETHSRDWQERMALWEQERLKREGWLKEHPAQEAQFFYLRDMLSLDVLSFYNPSNGRYGGMDEDKNKTGGVWMRTPPVYDLEQVTRLYQRLRDV
-9 GAAAAALLAGSALA
+9 GDDLGPEEL
-23 AEFPD
+23 
-28 TEGHWAGASI
+28 
-38 DRWSAAGVIDGYADG
+38 GYAPDEVRRTVEKLG
-53 RFGPDDPITRG
+53 RHRRLYLRLCSERQLTALGVRKDAFLNQCRKEDIHLFLQRSRNVIQSLTDSMDYEIHVEKTERDPLTG
-64 QMAAILDRL
+64 K
-73 LGWTE
+73 E
-78 QAENGFQD
+78 
-86 MTGGEW
+86 TGGEITLCP
-92 YAGAVLRANAAGVLS
+92 AKEPEEVKGARGDSEGREKHIDEEIRQMFRANEERL
-107 GSAGFA
+107 
-113 RPEDPITRQEAVV
+113 RQK
-126 MLERALALE
+126 LFALAQTLE
-135 YDGEGRTFGDEA
+135 
-147 QIGGWAREAVNTL
+147 
-160 SGLGLVTGADNG
+160 
-172 NFEPLRSITRAETM
+172 P
-186 AVLDRAVGGYYDQAG
+186 
-201 VYTQGSSGVAA
+201 
-212 LVTAPGVTLQNLT
+212 
-225 IEGDLLIAPGAE
+225 
-237 GSETILR
+237 
-244 DVTVTGTVRVLS
+244 
-256 GREAQILILG
+256 
-266 SSTLGALEV
+266 
-275 AGTDS
+275 DS